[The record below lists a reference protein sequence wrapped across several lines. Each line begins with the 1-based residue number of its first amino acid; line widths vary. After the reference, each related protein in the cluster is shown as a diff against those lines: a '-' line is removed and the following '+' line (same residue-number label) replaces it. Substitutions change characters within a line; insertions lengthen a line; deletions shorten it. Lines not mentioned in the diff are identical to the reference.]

1 MAGCGPVYLPP
12 TEEKDVQAQEP
23 EQGLGH
29 HTPSGLLILPSLT
42 CLGFFFLPPES
53 LCHLQPLGQWSQSSK
68 AGPVDPGPIMGTHQV
83 WGTDPLWAGVL
94 ALSLGQ
100 CTAARDTYTLQMMTG

>member
-1 MAGCGPVYLPP
+1 MMAGCGPVYLPP

-42 CLGFFFLPPES
+42 CLGFFFSATRE
-53 LCHLQPLGQWSQSSK
+53 PLSSP
-68 AGPVDPGPIMGTHQV
+68 ALGPVVPVQ
-83 WGTDPLWAGVL
+83 
-94 ALSLGQ
+94 
-100 CTAARDTYTLQMMTG
+100 